1 MWEEKLLVR
10 HTLDVM
16 RSEKNLSENML
27 KTIFGRKAKVAV
39 WKDIMMEEVGIR
51 VELWLQQIP
60 KGSFKIPIALYV
72 LTKKAR
78 KDSFLK

>member
-1 MWEEKLLVR
+1 LWEEKLLVR

-27 KTIFGRKAKVAV
+27 KTIFGKKGKVAV
-39 WKDIMMEEVGIR
+39 WKDMEEVGIR
-51 VELWLQQIP
+51 LELWLQQIP
-60 KGSFKIPIALYV
+60 NGSFKIPIALYV